1 MIDSNGFNLQPNF
14 TRISNKVLQ
23 LINWSP
29 TTLRQK
35 RIEKIDNASI
45 DQHRRIEHN
54 TLKIEN
60 IFKLDNISS
69 FNQRQLTISVK
80 SHILRLEKNNDNAR
94 LRKLQKLKI
103 AASYSPEK
111 IEIINFFNQH

>member
-35 RIEKIDNASI
+35 RIEKIDNALI
-45 DQHRRIEHN
+45 DQHQRIEHN
-54 TLKIEN
+54 TLKIKN
-60 IFKLDNISS
+60 IFKLHHISS
-69 FNQRQLTISVK
+69 FNQRQLSTSVK

-94 LRKLQKLKI
+94 LRKLQRLKI
-103 AASYSPEK
+103 SASYSPEK
-111 IEIINFFNQH
+111 IEVLNFSNRT